1 MPILTEETIEGACL
15 IKNGQV
21 LIAVFRPIPIGEL
34 RIPYPRS
41 SRANPIG
48 DAIGG
53 QRIVVPAYVPPFR
66 ASPDKSALPI
76 NAKPAVA
83 FSTLGNKALIN
94 AKITSLSP
102 FSPGGLSREIE
113 GLPRLQ
119 VRLFNIGKSPSKIR
133 TKAIGAKLNGLGD
146 EEGLPS
152 TPSAFN
158 NSFRILT
165 W

>member
-1 MPILTEETIEGACL
+1 VPVLTEETIEGACL

-21 LIAVFRPIPIGEL
+21 LIAVFRPIPIGEPG
-34 RIPYPRS
+34 ITYPRS
-41 SRANPIG
+41 SRTNPIG

-53 QRIVVPAYVPPFR
+53 QRVVVPTYVPLFR
-66 ASPDKSALPI
+66 ASPDKSALPV

-83 FSTLGNKALIN
+83 FPTLGNKALIN
-94 AKITSLSP
+94 AKIALLSP
-102 FSPGGLSREIE
+102 FSPWGLRREIE

-119 VRLFNIGKSPSKIR
+119 VRLFDIGKSPSKIR

-146 EEGLPS
+146 EKGLPA

-158 NSFRILT
+158 NSLGG
-165 W
+165 